1 MPLFWELHATCMF
14 VKNLKTIIMKKK
26 FYPFLILTLFFA
38 QSILSQTLT
47 IATGGQTGTSGVGWA
62 ISGQNL
68 VVSADAIIAPSVIE
82 TALASNNL
90 NIVPSVTSPYNL
102 NVVVS
107 NAINSSTANRYL
119 LLQPHL
125 MAVTLM

>member
-1 MPLFWELHATCMF
+1 
-14 VKNLKTIIMKKK
+14 MKKK